1 MNNLWCKALF
11 VLGFN
16 CGITAITVVF
26 NLSLI
31 LGNSS
36 AVASESDKSGMS
48 ATSPAVESSIKAQP
62 ADSFC
67 ESLGMGY
74 REHYNFETHN
84 FNVSICR
91 HGADWYYYRKSKTDP
106 DSAILVPAQIVFN
119 EETFK
124 AVHGKTIYFV
134 GINSEGY
141 YSSVMHSNN
150 QIIFEPELKEKS
162 KTVPS
167 QETDTTMEI
176 VNKEIIKK
184 VKSSK

>member
-1 MNNLWCKALF
+1 MLCQK
-11 VLGFN
+11 
-16 CGITAITVVF
+16 
-26 NLSLI
+26 
-31 LGNSS
+31 
-36 AVASESDKSGMS
+36 
-48 ATSPAVESSIKAQP
+48 
-62 ADSFC
+62 
-67 ESLGMGY
+67 
-74 REHYNFETHN
+74 
-84 FNVSICR
+84 
-91 HGADWYYYRKSKTDP
+91 YYRKSKTDP